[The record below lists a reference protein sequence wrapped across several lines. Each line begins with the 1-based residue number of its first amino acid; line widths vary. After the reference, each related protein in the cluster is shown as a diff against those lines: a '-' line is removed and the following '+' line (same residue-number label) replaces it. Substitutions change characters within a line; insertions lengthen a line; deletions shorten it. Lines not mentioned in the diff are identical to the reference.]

1 MKYLKNLFKIC
12 LFLSMSC
19 FVIMVSLYT
28 YAYFSSGIDIKTS
41 NSFYIYDNE
50 SQLVYQGS
58 GNSEWVDLDDVSPY
72 FLDAIISTED
82 KHFYDHMGFDYLRI
96 AKSMYLNLKN
106 GYISQGGSTISQ
118 QYVKNM
124 YLSFDQT
131 WTRKIQ
137 EAFLTLKLETHYTK
151 DEILAGYINTI
162 NFGQGCYGISEA
174 SSYYFNKKPSELTL
188 EEAIILAGI
197 PKSPNNY
204 NPISDYD
211 AAISRGKIVAE
222 CMLHNKKITFETFN
236 NLFQN
241 KLNIYG
247 KSTSNYLQTLM
258 YYQDAVMNELK
269 SIETIPESLIES
281 GGIKIFTSLDLNA
294 QTQLENS
301 ILKNMTEDDD
311 VQIASIIVNPNT
323 GGVIALTGGKN
334 YQTSQYNRVTQS
346 KRQVGSTI
354 KPFLY
359 YTALENNMTSASTFL
374 SEKTSF
380 VFSNDQIYTPTNY
393 ANKYANM
400 NITMAA
406 ALAYSDNIYAVK
418 THLFLGEDK
427 LVETMERVGLEERL
441 DALPSLALGSKE
453 INMLDYASAYSTLA
467 SGGYKR
473 DIHFIEKVEDLN
485 GNVIYQHKNKKDL
498 VLNTNYI
505 YILNE
510 MMSNTYNSDF
520 ISYNSPTV
528 LSIKDKLTKKYAL
541 KSGSTDTDYWLAGY
555 NPDIMMLVWTGNDN
569 NKQIS
574 SSYSRTIKDIWAD
587 TVESILKDKEEIWYE
602 KPQNVN
608 AVYLEPITGEQ
619 AIDQNGVLFY
629 FLKGTE
635 PLHK

>member
-1 MKYLKNLFKIC
+1 MKCFKYFLKVC
-12 LFLSMSC
+12 LFLSISC
-19 FVIMVSLYT
+19 FIILVSLYT
-28 YAYFSSGIDIKTS
+28 YAYLSSGIDIKTS
-41 NSFYIYDNE
+41 NSFYIYDNND
-50 SQLVYQGS
+50 QLVYQGS
-58 GNSEWVDLDDVSPY
+58 GNSEWVDLEDVSTY
-72 FLDAIISTED
+72 FIDAIISTED
-82 KHFYDHMGFDYLRI
+82 KHFYTHMGFDYFRI
-96 AKSMYLNLKN
+96 IKSMYLNLKN

-131 WTRKIQ
+131 WSRKIQ

-151 DEILAGYINTI
+151 NEILEGYINTI
-162 NFGQGCYGISEA
+162 YFGQGCYGISEA

-197 PKSPNNY
+197 PKSPNNF
-204 NPISDYD
+204 NPISDYE
-211 AAISRGKIVAE
+211 ASINRGKIVAE
-222 CMLHNKKITFETFN
+222 CMLNNNKINESTFDS
-236 NLFQN
+236 LFKN
-241 KLNIYG
+241 EIKIYG

-258 YYQDAVMNELK
+258 YYQDAVMNELN
-269 SIETIPESLIES
+269 SLEIIPKSLIES
-281 GGIKIFTSLDLNA
+281 GGLKIYTNLDLEA
-294 QTQLENS
+294 QTHLENAIIS
-301 ILKNMTEDDD
+301 NMSEEDD
-311 VQIASIIVNPNT
+311 VQIASIIINPNN
-323 GGVIALTGGKN
+323 GGIIALTGGKN
-334 YQTSQYNRVTQS
+334 YEKSQYNRVTQS

-374 SEKTSF
+374 SEETSF
-380 VFSNDQIYTPTNY
+380 VFSNNQIYTPTNF

-427 LVETMERVGLEERL
+427 LVETMQRVGLEEKL

-453 INMLDYASAYSTLA
+453 INMLDYANAYTTLA
-467 SGGYKR
+467 SGGYKQ
-473 DIHFIEKVEDLN
+473 DVHLIEKVEDLH
-485 GNVIYQHKNKKDL
+485 GNILYQHKDKKEL
-498 VLNTNYI
+498 VLNTNYL

-510 MMSNTYNSDF
+510 MMSNTYNSNF

-541 KSGSTDTDYWLAGY
+541 KSGSTDTDYWLVGY

-569 NKQIS
+569 NAEIS
-574 SSYSRTIKDIWAD
+574 STYSKITKYIWSD
-587 TVESILKDKEEIWYE
+587 TVEAILQNNDDNWYN

-608 AVYLEPITGEQ
+608 ALYLNPVTGEEVSNEQ
-619 AIDQNGVLFY
+619 GSLFY

-635 PLHK
+635 PFNN